1 MIYLI
6 IFNLNF
12 RRDHIF
18 YFVQIVVILIIFL
31 SFHYIF
37 TIFFKFLFKISSKN
51 IPYIKIF
58 PIILN

>member
-18 YFVQIVVILIIFL
+18 YFVQIVVILIIF
-31 SFHYIF
+31 
-37 TIFFKFLFKISSKN
+37 FLFITYLLFFLNSYLK
-51 IPYIKIF
+51 YQVKIF
-58 PIILN
+58 HILKYFQLY